1 MSPRA
6 SAVTFHARPPTER
19 RTHHGRH
26 PAEPR
31 GAAEAPRRRVP
42 ARGDR
47 HRHPPR
53 AHAGQ
58 IARDAD
64 GNRVA
69 TGDLAGQVEQAYR
82 NIATALASAGA
93 TFSDVVRLTFYVV
106 DWTPEKFPAF
116 LEGIARVTEELQV
129 VPAPASLIEVVS
141 LYEPDVLVEIEATAV
156 LD

>member
-1 MSPRA
+1 M
-6 SAVTFHARPPTER
+6 AVTLLNPEGLPKPPADVY
-19 RTHHGRH
+19 RH
-26 PAEPR
+26 VAIAT
-31 GAAEAPRRRVP
+31 GT
-42 ARGDR
+42 R
-47 HRHPPR
+47 HVHI
-53 AHAGQ
+53 AGQ

-106 DWTPEKFPAF
+106 DWTPEKFPAL
-116 LEGIARVTEELQV
+116 LEGIARVTEELHV
-129 VPAPASLIEVVS
+129 APAPASLIEVVS

>member
-1 MSPRA
+1 M
-6 SAVTFHARPPTER
+6 AVTLLNPEGLAKPPADVY
-19 RTHHGRH
+19 RH
-26 PAEPR
+26 VAIAT
-31 GAAEAPRRRVP
+31 GT
-42 ARGDR
+42 R
-47 HRHPPR
+47 HVYI
-53 AHAGQ
+53 AGQ

-82 NIATALASAGA
+82 NIATALASVGGS
-93 TFSDVVRLTFYVV
+93 FRDVVRLTFYVV
-106 DWTPEKFPAF
+106 DWTPAKFPAL

>member
-1 MSPRA
+1 M
-6 SAVTFHARPPTER
+6 AVTLLNPDGLPKPPADVYSQVAIATG
-19 RTHHGRH
+19 TRH
-26 PAEPR
+26 
-31 GAAEAPRRRVP
+31 VYI
-42 ARGDR
+42 
-47 HRHPPR
+47 
-53 AHAGQ
+53 AGQ
-58 IARDAD
+58 IARDAN

-106 DWTPEKFPAF
+106 DWKPEKFPAL
-116 LEGIARVTEELQV
+116 LEGIARVTKELGV

-156 LD
+156 VD